1 MRCSGGEPRQ
11 SWLERSTG
19 ICKNHGE
26 YRFGKMPIITLYRPV
41 GQAELDLIA
50 ASGYKLFPPRLPE
63 QPIFYPV
70 LTREY
75 AEQIAR
81 DWNTRD
87 ERSGYVGYVT
97 EFDVDAEYLTR
108 FEIKKVGGKEHLEY
122 WIPADGLEEFNR
134 HIHGLIRVTNK
145 FCGK

>member
-1 MRCSGGEPRQ
+1 M
-11 SWLERSTG
+11 
-19 ICKNHGE
+19 
-26 YRFGKMPIITLYRPV
+26 
-41 GQAELDLIA
+41 DLIA

-81 DWNTRD
+81 DWNTQD
-87 ERSGYVGYVT
+87 ERSGYFGYVT
-97 EFDVDAEYLTR
+97 EFDVDAEYLAR

-122 WIPADGLEEFNR
+122 WIPAVELEEFNR
-134 HIHGLIRVTNK
+134 HIHGVIRVINK
-145 FCGK
+145 FYGK